1 MTLGISF
8 TRIRQMPQELTVSLP
23 QKVACHEKPHSLY
36 SYIVNV
42 SYSMAVQIICDI
54 SGGGL

>member
-1 MTLGISF
+1 
-8 TRIRQMPQELTVSLP
+8 MPQELTVSLP

-42 SYSMAVQIICDI
+42 SYSMVVQIICDI
-54 SGGGL
+54 SGGGGGGYFRHKLIEN